1 MNQDC
6 NKLTDTQDAALQH
19 HFTEYTEDTWDN
31 MMNLLEPS
39 QDEVLCDWFK
49 DNSSYQLKE
58 MLICLEQMLQDF
70 YNKGKLSGD
79 AVWRGCIE

>member
-1 MNQDC
+1 M

-31 MMNLLEPS
+31 MMNLLEPN
-39 QDEVLCDWFK
+39 QDELLCDWFSEISLTELR
-49 DNSSYQLKE
+49 D

-70 YNKGKLSGD
+70 YEEGYMRGKDDTVWIENK
-79 AVWRGCIE
+79 VH

>member
-1 MNQDC
+1 MS
-6 NKLTDTQDAALQH
+6 KLTDTQDAAIQH

-31 MMNLLEPS
+31 MMNDPTNLEP
-39 QDEVLCDWFK
+39 EAMICDWFK

-70 YNKGKLSGD
+70 YNKGKLSSD
-79 AVWRGCIE
+79 AVWRGRVD